1 MACRRGDTCSV
12 ESENRFKGNPMTV
25 DQLTQELLGN
35 EPSRRREAADRLATL
50 GPEAT
55 PATAA
60 LVEACADPA
69 LRDLCV
75 GALEELESPPLD
87 ALPRLAELLGSPDDT
102 VAYWAATLLGRAGQD
117 ASAHASALE
126 RLAADANRPGYV
138 RDRAAN
144 SRRKTG

>member
-1 MACRRGDTCSV
+1 MACRRGETCSV
-12 ESENRFKGNPMTV
+12 EGENRFKGNPMTV

-60 LVEACADPA
+60 LVEACVDPA

-87 ALPRLAELLGSPDDT
+87 ALPRLAELLSSPDDT
-102 VAYWAATLLGRAGQD
+102 VAYWAATLLGRAGR
-117 ASAHASALE
+117 AGSSYAEALE
-126 RLAADANRPGYV
+126 ALAHDSGRSRHI
-138 RDRAAN
+138 RDRAEKACQKV
-144 SRRKTG
+144 R